1 MSLNKR
7 FILIFL
13 LVILSD
19 LLVAQTFRFIRYGE
33 DEGLPAP
40 LIKSVV
46 RDENGVLWAAS
57 DDGLI
62 RYDGREFRLFRDEL
76 PGPYGKSIITVN
88 ENDLLLTTDMGI
100 SRINDLNGNFKIET
114 IARGSVHLSDTAM
127 WFPKVFYKDFKER
140 LWVSDNI
147 RVYRYSDEK
156 FISFDMGEGVSTN
169 NYNRSFSFT
178 DDGNGNFF
186 AFSETGLVFL
196 YDDLLNEFKPL
207 PVSVKFSGIHAV
219 SQSAPGCILIA
230 SREGLF
236 EMKVTPEGLF
246 SEMMMI
252 SNVEISSFA
261 RTGKGYLFA
270 GTWSAGLFQ
279 IIKDKSGK
287 LILTN
292 IQEYPEKDV
301 THIYI
306 DKDDDIWIA
315 SDAGIILM
323 QETLFG
329 HPFADLSNNYI
340 QSLATDDKGFVYF
353 TDGKS
358 VFKADSGL
366 ESNARALF
374 SSKAFLLQILPVDEG
389 FWVSDAE
396 GGICMLNKSGKTL
409 KKFDFSKSGKAVFK
423 LVRAEDG
430 SIWACQDANEELIRI
445 TPDFN
450 VKLYGR
456 KQGLLSR
463 SISLAVTSEGLL
475 YSGGMTDSAY
485 ISVYFAANDRFVN
498 LSEEV
503 KFQRNIDINVNDIAI
518 DPKTEDIWLGTSFG
532 LIRIE
537 KGNFSR
543 ADLGIYTDNSVK
555 ALAIDSLGFLWFA
568 NNKGLHR
575 YKNGDLVTFDQR
587 AGLPS
592 KTIAYRGLLVDRQNR
607 LWVGTLAGAAVSKQ
621 LSLPRKTLQPNIQS
635 LIVNNIRVDE
645 TISGKLEI
653 TNKGFVNLRIASS
666 EYPSRQ
672 LVYQQWI
679 EGIDTTWVPVN
690 ADGVVMLA
698 GMNPGDY
705 KIKIRARRAGNY
717 IYSDPMVL
725 ELKVL
730 RIWYERW
737 WVISLLV
744 LASLALFWTGL
755 LLYSRKLRKNNEN
768 LERVITQ
775 RTGEIKL
782 QRDKIEAQ
790 RDQII
795 QKNEALNLKY
805 SELEIAKNLA
815 DEAVLA
821 KTQFLSVVS
830 HEIRTPLNAVIG
842 ITHLLMRENPR
853 PEQLEDLKILRF
865 SAESLLN
872 LINDVLDL
880 NKMEAGKLY
889 IESIDFNL
897 KNLAEGIRSSM
908 LHTASNKGIELQL
921 IYDENLPLFIVSDPM
936 RISQILNNLVSNA
949 IKFTEKG
956 GVLIEISLEGRSGK
970 QLEIKFSVSD
980 SGIGIPTEMHE
991 SIFES
996 FTQASS
1002 DTSRR
1007 FGGTGLGLAITHK
1020 LLDMFGRRMTLVSS
1034 PGEGSVFSFVLSVE
1048 EADIRTDDNELIAEW
1063 DAFRFD
1069 GQKVLLVED
1078 NKINAIIAKKFI
1090 ENWNLV
1096 VDVAHDGNEAIEK
1109 LKSGLHDLVLMDLQ
1123 MPDMDGYET
1132 TRRIRT
1138 FESEVVAS
1146 VPVVALSASSKTEVQ
1161 SRITEAGINDFVS
1174 KPFNP
1179 EELMSVLR
1187 KHLKNNS

>member
-1 MSLNKR
+1 MRLNRR
-7 FILIFL
+7 FILIIL
-13 LVILSD
+13 LFILSD

-46 RDENGVLWAAS
+46 RDENGVLWAAC

-114 IARGSVHLSDTAM
+114 IAKGSVHLSDTAM

-156 FISFDMGEGVSTN
+156 FISYDMGEGVSTN

-246 SEMMMI
+246 SEMMMV

-537 KGNFSR
+537 NGNFSR

-908 LHTASNKGIELQL
+908 LHAASSKGIDLEL
-921 IYDENLPLFIVSDPM
+921 IYDENLPLFIVSDPL

-956 GVLIEISLEGRSGK
+956 GVLIEISLARRESK
-970 QLEIKFSVSD
+970 HLEIKFSVSD
-980 SGIGIPTEMHE
+980 SGIGIPAEMHE

-1048 EADIRTDDNELIAEW
+1048 EADIRNDDNELIAEW
-1063 DAFRFD
+1063 DAFRFE

>member
-1 MSLNKR
+1 MKLNRR
-7 FILIFL
+7 FILIIL
-13 LVILSD
+13 LIILSD

-46 RDENGVLWAAS
+46 RDENGVLWAAC

-156 FISFDMGEGVSTN
+156 FISYDMGEGVSTN

-219 SQSAPGCILIA
+219 SQSAPGRILIA

-287 LILTN
+287 LLLTN

-463 SISLAVTSEGLL
+463 SISLAVSSEGLL

-956 GVLIEISLEGRSGK
+956 GVLIEISLEGRAGK

-980 SGIGIPTEMHE
+980 SGIGIPAEMHE

-1048 EADIRTDDNELIAEW
+1048 EADIRTDDNELIADS
-1063 DAFRFD
+1063 DAFIFE

-1090 ENWNLV
+1090 ENWNLE

-1187 KHLKNNS
+1187 KHLKNKS